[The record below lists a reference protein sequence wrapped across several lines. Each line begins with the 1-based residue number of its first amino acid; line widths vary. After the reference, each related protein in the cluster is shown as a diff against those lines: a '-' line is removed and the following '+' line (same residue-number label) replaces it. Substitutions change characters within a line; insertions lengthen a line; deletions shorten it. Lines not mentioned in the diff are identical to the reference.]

1 MVNMTDSME
10 IIWSQL
16 TNQIIQHVYR
26 LKPHF
31 WVFAFRAKSNGLLI
45 LNFQNEHPVFSIQS
59 RNEHPLLSNFSEPGL
74 TDKLKGFQIN
84 RISLS
89 DHRAILMSMTQDN
102 QSFMLKVQL
111 APFAPRFQ
119 IIKVDEIVYD
129 SILGW
134 QPKSEIKS
142 KPSHLVIDDSLEL
155 DWVIRYSFSIDYLDI
170 VHKTLLRK
178 KKRQSALEEDLKL
191 HIKSLEYQ
199 AIAEAI
205 QLQPNQ
211 PWNSYPN
218 PFKLLPPHPNFKCDF
233 EGINELF
240 QLVKKAKK
248 GTKLTQ
254 LQIKLNLGFIDNL
267 TSYSKLMPPL
277 SVEDLATLKTFLEKE
292 HLLSGVESKPTVVL
306 HHSPY
311 YVEFQG
317 VRFSYGKNAK
327 QNHHLTFSIAKKSDI
342 FMHLEGKPGSHLII
356 HHSQF
361 DHELIIKGAQLV
373 LALANQ
379 FSGTITYAKVG
390 SLKQTKTM
398 GLVMIKDAKKI
409 KANANPEFSNQIL
422 EQSKRY

>member
-10 IIWSQL
+10 KIWSQL

-45 LNFQNEHPVFSIQS
+45 LNFQNEHPVFSIQF
-59 RNEHPLLSNFSEPGL
+59 RNEYAILSSFLEPGL

-84 RISLS
+84 KVSLS
-89 DHRAILMSMTQDN
+89 DHRAILMSISQDD
-102 QSFMLKVQL
+102 QSFILKVQL

-142 KPSHLVIDDSLEL
+142 KPSRFVNDDSLEL
-155 DWVIRYSFSIDYLDI
+155 DWIIRYSISIDYLDI
-170 VHKTLLRK
+170 IHKTLLRK
-178 KKRQSALEEDLKL
+178 KKRQSALEDDLKL

-218 PFKLLPPHPNFKCDF
+218 PLKLLPPHPNFKCDF
-233 EGINELF
+233 AGINELF

-248 GTKLTQ
+248 GNKLTQ
-254 LQIKLNLGFIDNL
+254 LQIKINLGFIENL
-267 TSYSKLMPPL
+267 MAYSKLMPPL
-277 SVEDLATLKTFLEKE
+277 SDEDLATLKTFLEKE
-292 HLLSGVESKPTVVL
+292 QLLSGIEIKPTIVL

-311 YVEFQG
+311 YVEFHG
-317 VRFSYGKNAK
+317 VRFSFGKNAK
-327 QNHHLTFSIAKKSDI
+327 QNHHLTFSIAKKSEI
-342 FMHLEGKPGSHLII
+342 FMHIEGKPGSHLII

-361 DHELIIKGAQLV
+361 NHELIMKGAQLV
-373 LALANQ
+373 LALAKQ
-379 FSGTITYAKVG
+379 ISGTITYAKVG

-398 GLVMIKDAKKI
+398 GLVIIKDAKNI
-409 KANANPEFSNQIL
+409 KANADPEFSNKIL
-422 EQSKRY
+422 EQAKRY